1 MELSRDKVRSIAEL
15 AKLDLTDDEIE
26 LYAGQLTH
34 ILQYFNKLETLDTSH
49 IPPTASVLPLTN
61 VFRDDTPAAPLTPAQ
76 VLANAQTALDDQFL
90 VSSVLDE

>member
-1 MELSRDKVRSIAEL
+1 MELSRDKVRSIAAL

-34 ILQYFNKLETLDTSH
+34 ILQYFNQLEALDTSH
-49 IPPTASVLPLTN
+49 IPPTASVLPLVN
-61 VFRDDTPAAPLTPAQ
+61 VFRDDTPAPPLTPAQ
-76 VLANAQTALDDQFL
+76 VLANAQTALDGQFL